1 MAQTVSSHLIRKN
14 GLLIAFVVFLIAVAF
29 SAPSFM
35 TPGNVLDVI
44 RQVSITGMIAIGV
57 TFVVITGRL
66 DLSVGS
72 MLTLLTV
79 MVVDFITKSV
89 RQRRF

>member
-44 RQVSITGMIAIGV
+44 RQVSITG
-57 TFVVITGRL
+57 
-66 DLSVGS
+66 
-72 MLTLLTV
+72 
-79 MVVDFITKSV
+79 
-89 RQRRF
+89 